1 MRPKLL
7 RLSQFVDFRG
17 PQVEAGSQAASSNRL
32 RDVELQKEEV
42 MWFSRRLASGSDWMG
57 ERLRKPGDRN
67 R

>member
-1 MRPKLL
+1 MRPKPL

-17 PQVEAGSQAASSNRL
+17 PQVEAGSHAASGTRL
-32 RDVELQKEEV
+32 RAFELQKEEV

-57 ERLRKPGDRN
+57 ERLRKPGGGN